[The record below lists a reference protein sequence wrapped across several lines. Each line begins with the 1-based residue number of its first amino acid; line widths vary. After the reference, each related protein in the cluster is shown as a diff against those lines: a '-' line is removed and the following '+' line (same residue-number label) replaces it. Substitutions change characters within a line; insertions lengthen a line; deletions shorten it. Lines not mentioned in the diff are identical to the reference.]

1 MFLTCQRA
9 FETQMCR
16 SEQDF
21 DGQIGLDYNL
31 GFVPLLAVWLGM
43 SFLDVAWRSVLIGK
57 VRTLCPVWT
66 VIVIL
71 NRRTSVKM
79 LSSLTFNTQWLSL
92 LIVLLH
98 SNENL
103 WLRRI

>member
-1 MFLTCQRA
+1 MARQ
-9 FETQMCR
+9 
-16 SEQDF
+16 S
-21 DGQIGLDYNL
+21 L
-31 GFVPLLAVWLGM
+31 GFVPLLVVWLGM
-43 SFLDVAWRSVLIGK
+43 RFLDVAWHSVLIGE

-66 VIVIL
+66 VIMIL
-71 NRRTSVKM
+71 NRRTSVKK